1 MSSFHIFAASP
12 FCLYCVLCHM
22 YVYYKALG
30 YLYRQTG
37 EDSWMECVCFTARHL
52 KMTLEESVGCK
63 YR

>member
-1 MSSFHIFAASP
+1 
-12 FCLYCVLCHM
+12 M

-37 EDSWMECVCFTARHL
+37 EDSWMECVSFTTRHL

-63 YR
+63 YRCVRTMLWLPKHPWTLGLK